1 LAKFT
6 PLAVTDLSALSGNVT
21 TPLIQWGNS
30 GLAFIL
36 QSGCCGSTTN
46 QVALVNSPSML
57 LTAGATKN
65 PLPVANSLSPAS
77 ATHGSF
83 NFSLTIHGTGFVPG
97 SQVTWNG
104 AALFAGYVSSTQLTV
119 YVPAS
124 SVASAGT
131 ATLVVTN
138 PAPAGGASAA
148 LTFTI
153 N

>member
-1 LAKFT
+1 
-6 PLAVTDLSALSGNVT
+6 
-21 TPLIQWGNS
+21 
-30 GLAFIL
+30 
-36 QSGCCGSTTN
+36 
-46 QVALVNSPSML
+46 ML

-65 PLPVANSLSPAS
+65 PLPVAKSLSPAS
-77 ATHGSF
+77 TTHGSGDLA
-83 NFSLTIHGTGFVPG
+83 LTIHGTGFVPG

-104 AALFAGYVSSTQLTV
+104 TTLFAGYVSATQLTV

-124 SVASAGT
+124 DVASAGT

-148 LTFTI
+148 LAFTI